1 MTKHFVNYEVFCF
14 LKKTLH
20 IPLTNS
26 LRNDK
31 LNNVASEKTTLEN
44 SLKNISNLLLTESS
58 KPVKLTKSLFD
69 GNVIRV
75 KALLKLRKKVLK
87 SV

>member
-14 LKKTLH
+14 LKETLK
-20 IPLTNS
+20 ISLTNS

-31 LNNVASEKTTLEN
+31 LDNVASEKTTLEN

-58 KPVKLTKSLFD
+58 KPVKLTKPLFD

-75 KALLKLRKKVLK
+75 KALLKLRKKF
-87 SV
+87 

>member
-1 MTKHFVNYEVFCF
+1 MIFAF
-14 LKKTLH
+14 LAPKRILRN
-20 IPLTNS
+20 PLTNS

-31 LNNVASEKTTLEN
+31 LDNVASEKITLEN

-75 KALLKLRKKVLK
+75 KALLKLRKKF
-87 SV
+87 

>member
-1 MTKHFVNYEVFCF
+1 MERGEVSIYFE
-14 LKKTLH
+14 KTSPN
-20 IPLTNS
+20 PLTNF

-31 LNNVASEKTTLEN
+31 LDNVASEKTTLEN

-69 GNVIRV
+69 ENVIRV
-75 KALLKLRKKVLK
+75 KALLKLRKKF
-87 SV
+87 

>member
-1 MTKHFVNYEVFCF
+1 MSDFCLFSAKKNFTK
-14 LKKTLH
+14 
-20 IPLTNS
+20 S
-26 LRNDK
+26 LDQFFKNDK
-31 LNNVASEKTTLEN
+31 LDNVASEKTTLEN

-58 KPVKLTKSLFD
+58 KPVKLTKSLFG